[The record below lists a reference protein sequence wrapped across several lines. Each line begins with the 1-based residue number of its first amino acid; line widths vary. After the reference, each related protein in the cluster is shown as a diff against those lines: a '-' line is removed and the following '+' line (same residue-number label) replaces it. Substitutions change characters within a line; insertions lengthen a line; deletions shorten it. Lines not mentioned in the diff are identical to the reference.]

1 MNEKIKKTLLNV
13 FYVVTAYLFLVNINY
28 IFLKIIDVKNSFSI
42 IQNISFSLPI
52 IYLLIKNKNDSI
64 QKNIAIIAIYTI
76 VLIGFPFLAAKRYDI
91 SQDGNVYHKPA
102 IAFIKERWNPLY
114 QTLEQFQNKIN

>member
-13 FYVVTAYLFLVNINY
+13 FYMVTTYLFLVNINY

-42 IQNISFSLPI
+42 IQTISFSLPI

-76 VLIGFPFLAAKRYDI
+76 VLIGFPFLATKR
-91 SQDGNVYHKPA
+91 
-102 IAFIKERWNPLY
+102 
-114 QTLEQFQNKIN
+114 